1 MVGLSKDSQKCGTY
15 NPRRSDPL
23 PAGVASLSRQQGC
36 RHHVRENE
44 VSSLNTC
51 RVMWDITAWGL
62 LDVCNRTTQKCLLI
76 LGIIRCIDTV
86 LRHRPGG
93 VLSSRKKPAA
103 LRQGTVKNQWIFADG
118 RIQLDDQSQGKCL
131 LLSRIQQALKSDLLS
146 KERRACV
153 CVLFV
158 TSKRVINL

>member
-1 MVGLSKDSQKCGTY
+1 MSSDVGHHCV
-15 NPRRSDPL
+15 
-23 PAGVASLSRQQGC
+23 GV
-36 RHHVRENE
+36 
-44 VSSLNTC
+44 
-51 RVMWDITAWGL
+51 
-62 LDVCNRTTQKCLLI
+62 LDVCNRTTQKCLLT

-118 RIQLDDQSQGKCL
+118 RIRLDDQSQGKCL
-131 LLSRIQQALKSDLLS
+131 FLSRIQQALKSEPIEQG
-146 KERRACV
+146 KESMCV

-158 TSKRVINL
+158 TSKRVINP